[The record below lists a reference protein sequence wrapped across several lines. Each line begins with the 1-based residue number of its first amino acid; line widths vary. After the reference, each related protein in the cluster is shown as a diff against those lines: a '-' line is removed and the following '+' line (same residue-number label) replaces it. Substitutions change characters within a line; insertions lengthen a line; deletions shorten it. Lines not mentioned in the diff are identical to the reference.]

1 MNERLLSQEVQRA
14 GPPRTATQQSLKA
27 NRPTALEGIMENLQ
41 EVAEYSEAAMLDRE
55 TYIAMTEREG

>member
-1 MNERLLSQEVQRA
+1 
-14 GPPRTATQQSLKA
+14 
-27 NRPTALEGIMENLQ
+27 MENLQ